1 MIKCA
6 NLKYLISSKSFN
18 SYIYPFDHHS
28 KQDVRTFLSPTS
40 NFCCVPFQATPS
52 PHYHKLL
59 FQISITVD

>member
-28 KQDVRTFLSPTS
+28 SKMLEHFYLPIS
-40 NFCCVPFQATPS
+40 NFCCVPFKQLK
-52 PHYHKLL
+52 PHYPKLL